1 MLQARVRPW
10 VLADALDTELE
21 RVGGGLVVIEQSAV
35 SLDIM
40 SGAAAAG
47 RNVYIRLAG
56 GSEGYGIGGAI
67 GVKLA
72 APDRAVAGLVGDGS
86 MFYAGVLLDGIDPV
100 KIAEGFR
107 LEGVRVEDEARVA
120 GAIAH
125 GLEVTARRI

>member
-1 MLQARVRPW
+1 

-21 RVGGGLVVIEQSAV
+21 RVGGGLVMIEQFAI

-40 SGAAAAG
+40 SGAAEAG
-47 RNVYIRLAG
+47 RNVYIRPAG

-86 MFYAGVLLDGIDPV
+86 MFYAGVLLDGIHPV

-107 LEGVRVEDEARVA
+107 LEGICVEDETRAYQ
-120 GAIAH
+120 AIED
-125 GLEVTARRI
+125 GLKVTGRGM